1 MQIAIT
7 GATGHLGAALVRVL
21 ASEGHRIRA
30 LVREDTRAL
39 KGLDIQ
45 TVRGDL
51 LSSTDLD
58 LLCRDTEVVF
68 HLAARISLD
77 GDRQGEVF
85 RTNVLGTREV
95 MAACLRA
102 GVRRLIH
109 FGSVHAFQAPDA
121 DQVFDETSPLSG
133 PTAYAYERSKGQ
145 ALAEVQEMGRSGQ
158 LDTIALCP
166 TAVIG
171 PWDVKPSRQGGM
183 LHDLWRGRLPFLP
196 RGGFNWV
203 DSRDVG
209 RAAAAAMT
217 AGTSGEAYLLSGQ
230 YATVEELALMSRE
243 IIERPIPVRIMPDIL
258 LNTLAPMA
266 TLWSRWRK
274 TEPVITREALDHLR
288 NGHPRISHERA
299 SLSLG
304 YYPRPLEKTLLET
317 WQWFSTSSPS

>member
-21 ASEGHRIRA
+21 AADGHQIRV

-39 KGLDIQ
+39 RGLTLE

-51 LSSTDLD
+51 LRTTDLD
-58 LLCRDTEVVF
+58 QLMRNAEVVF

-77 GDRQGEVF
+77 GDHRGEVF

-95 MAACLRA
+95 MAACVRA

-109 FGSVHAFQAPDA
+109 FGSVHAFQAPSA
-121 DQVFDETSPLSG
+121 DQVFDESCPLAG
-133 PTAYAYERSKGQ
+133 PDAYAYERSKGQ
-145 ALAEVQEMGRSGQ
+145 ALGEVLDMGRSGQ
-158 LDTIALCP
+158 LETIALCP

-243 IIERPIPVRIMPDIL
+243 IIDRPIPVRIMPDAV
-258 LNTLAPMA
+258 LNTIAPLA
-266 TLWSRWRK
+266 TWWSRWRQ

-288 NGHPRISHERA
+288 NGHPRISHQRA
-299 SLSLG
+299 SADLG
-304 YYPRPLEKTLLET
+304 FYPRPLEKTLLDT
-317 WQWFSTSSPS
+317 WQWFSQSSS